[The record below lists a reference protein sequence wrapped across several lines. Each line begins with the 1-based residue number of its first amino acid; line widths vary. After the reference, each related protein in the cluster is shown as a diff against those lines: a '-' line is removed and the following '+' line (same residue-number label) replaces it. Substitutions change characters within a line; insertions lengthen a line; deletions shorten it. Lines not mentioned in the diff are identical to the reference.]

1 MHTPCVGVTRQDTSG
16 AGRQCTL
23 PSSLTRCHLPLQGRL
38 CERPPPLKASPCR
51 GGGCA
56 VRRRRRGTAL
66 SWAFT
71 PAVWQAL
78 AAGWP
83 CRIAC
88 WRVVCPK
95 AKRPCAGSD
104 ACTAPQPL
112 RRLQCCPAGEIA
124 RPTDQGKRQA
134 EQGTSSLRPAFIYLV
149 ARSRQIVGRAFTPAA
164 WGLAALP
171 VGVFSGPKAKRG
183 PAQGRCL
190 HRPATPAA
198 APMLPGGRNRP
209 PYNIRQKPP
218 LCGRVHLLGTRF
230 R

>member
-1 MHTPCVGVTRQDTSG
+1 MHPSVIADALPPSL
-16 AGRQCTL
+16 AGKALRTAA
-23 PSSLTRCHLPLQGRL
+23 
-38 CERPPPLKASPCR
+38 PPLKASPCR

-88 WRVVCPK
+88 WRVVCPQSQ
-95 AKRPCAGSD
+95 ARPCAGDD
-104 ACTAPQPL
+104 ASVAPQPL

-164 WGLAALP
+164 KPSVQCG
-171 VGVFSGPKAKRG
+171 FSGLCLLL
-183 PAQGRCL
+183 PANPP
-190 HRPATPAA
+190 PATSPCAKTGVSRRAPTPLPPDFLSTPPAC
-198 APMLPGGRNRP
+198 GP
-209 PYNIRQKPP
+209 PKFLIPN
-218 LCGRVHLLGTRF
+218 F
-230 R
+230 